1 MLSASKHADV
11 LSKEEYDIGFDT
23 NKHLS
28 SPPPKH
34 TSTSTPAP
42 QSPHTPQSPT
52 LPALHTPHY
61 PPPHTAQKAA
71 REPTAYNLFVS
82 SLPPKTPNRFV
93 YAAQAWKELP
103 PAEKERMRA
112 FLVQHT
118 HELRDI
124 HPDVRQRFRAITQLW
139 LLAKN

>member
-1 MLSASKHADV
+1 MLSASKHVDV
-11 LSKEEYDIGFDT
+11 LTKEAYDDDLLPAAAKLPSPAAT
-23 NKHLS
+23 PPSLPRP
-28 SPPPKH
+28 SPPLPKNA
-34 TSTSTPAP
+34 AP
-42 QSPHTPQSPT
+42 KT
-52 LPALHTPHY
+52 
-61 PPPHTAQKAA
+61 A

-82 SLPPKTPNRFV
+82 SLPPKVPNRFV

-103 PAEKERMRA
+103 AAEKERMRA

-124 HPDVRQRFRAITQLW
+124 HPDARQRFHAITKLW

>member
-11 LSKEEYDIGFDT
+11 LSKEDYDIDMSQT
-23 NKHLS
+23 TKYTPTHTAPCTHSTL
-28 SPPPKH
+28 SPPPTKVVSK
-34 TSTSTPAP
+34 T
-42 QSPHTPQSPT
+42 
-52 LPALHTPHY
+52 
-61 PPPHTAQKAA
+61 A

-82 SLPPKTPNRFV
+82 SLPPKIPNRFV
-93 YAAQAWKELP
+93 YAAQAWKEIS

-124 HPDVRQRFRAITQLW
+124 HPDIRQRFRAITQLW